1 MADPSGSMTP
11 KLQAFRLFLP
21 FFVWLIV
28 IFALSSYPKAIIPQ
42 SRYFSW
48 DKLAHIIE
56 FGILGY
62 LTARAAYFSGWRWL
76 TSQYVPM
83 TIIFGIL
90 FAAGDEWHQL
100 HVPGRYAS
108 VFDVIADG
116 LGILLGL
123 LLFTRNIHRTRE
135 SNT

>member
-1 MADPSGSMTP
+1 MASRSGSMTP
-11 KLQAFRLFLP
+11 RLQTFRIFFP
-21 FFVWLIV
+21 FFVWLIL

-42 SRYFSW
+42 SKYFSW
-48 DKLAHIIE
+48 DKLAHFIE

-62 LTARAAYFSGWRWL
+62 LTARAAYFFGWRWL
-76 TSQYVPM
+76 TSLYIPI

-100 HVPGRYAS
+100 YVPGRYAS
-108 VFDVIADG
+108 AFDVVADG

-123 LLFTRNIHRTRE
+123 LLFTRSIHGARKR
-135 SNT
+135 SG